1 MVVESTKT
9 VQHLKVTV
17 VVIWSFD
24 SELNKTKL
32 KLVHIRSVLELSVRN
47 IIQII
52 IYDTTK
58 AKWSPI
64 TVKDSDLLSR

>member
-1 MVVESTKT
+1 MDKACTLT
-9 VQHLKVTV
+9 VTV

-64 TVKDSDLLSR
+64 TV

>member
-24 SELNKTKL
+24 LELNKTKL

>member
-24 SELNKTKL
+24 LELNKTKL
-32 KLVHIRSVLELSVRN
+32 KLVHIRSGLEFSVKN

-64 TVKDSDLLSR
+64 TV